1 MNKLAKKVL
10 SILLI
15 SIFFLITL
23 SACQGSTSKE
33 NTNEKPNVITTTTM
47 LADLASVIGG
57 DDVNV
62 EGLMGPGI
70 DPHLYKASAGDV
82 TKMQE
87 ANLLFYNGLHLEGKM
102 GEIFEN
108 LESSGKLIVEI
119 ANGLPEDSLITLDDS
134 DLHDPHVWF
143 DVNLWKNAATV
154 VKDGLIKLDESK
166 KDVFEKR
173 YEDYM
178 AKLDELDLYVKN
190 RSEELSEGQR
200 VLITAHDAFGYFGKA
215 YGFEVMGLQGI
226 STASEAG
233 TGDVRDLADFI
244 VENKIKAV
252 FVESSVPKKNI
263 EALQEAVASRGF
275 EVKIGGELFSDSLG
289 SPDTEAGTYI
299 GTVTSNIDTI
309 VDALK

>member
-1 MNKLAKKVL
+1 MKQFKKNL
-10 SILLI
+10 IPILIIMFI
-15 SIFFLITL
+15 STALL
-23 SACQGSTSKE
+23 SACQGDNASNPSNGKY
-33 NTNEKPNVITTTTM
+33 NVVATTTT
-47 LADLASVIGG
+47 LADLVNVIGG

-62 EGLMGPGI
+62 NGLMGPGI

-87 ANLLFYNGLHLEGKM
+87 ADLIFYNGLHLEGKM

-108 LESSGKLIVEI
+108 LESSGKLILKVTKDFPKE
-119 ANGLPEDSLITLDDS
+119 SLIELDS
-134 DLHDPHVWF
+134 GNLHDPHVWF
-143 DVNLWKNAATV
+143 DVALWKNAATV
-154 VKDGLIKLDESK
+154 VKDGLIKLDDSK
-166 KDVFEKR
+166 KEIFEKR
-173 YEDYM
+173 YDDYM
-178 AKLDELDLYVKN
+178 KKLDELNLYVEN
-190 RSEELSEGQR
+190 RSAELDETQR

-244 VENKIKAV
+244 VANKIKAI

-289 SPDTEAGTYI
+289 SPDTESGSYV
-299 GTVTSNIDTI
+299 GTVKSNIDTI

>member
-1 MNKLAKKVL
+1 MNKLSKKVL

-23 SACQGSTSKE
+23 SACQGATSKE
-33 NTNEKPNVITTTTM
+33 STNEKPNVITTTTM

-87 ANLLFYNGLHLEGKM
+87 ANLIFYNGLHLEGKM

-166 KDVFEKR
+166 KDAFEKR